1 MVDYSEHISRVV
13 TTLSREESLRGLFLQ
28 HLDGNPLPST
38 KAIKEIVELSREVI
52 FPGYFGA
59 SKVNRNTVRFHMG
72 VKVERLYELLT
83 DQIAAA
89 LCFQSADN
97 SAHARITASQEA
109 LHLKS
114 IRRGARSRAK
124 ESSAV
129 SKTATSDSA
138 ANAHAKNSAEAAAKS
153 TATTTPADVTVSS
166 VGGAAVAGSINK
178 VVPAPSKNEPVSSLA
193 QARSSYEKTSADLAP
208 STDGLTPTPTVK
220 KAEAPS
226 DFDLSSILG
235 EEFENTP
242 KPYHNSEPTIHC
254 EGGCCRLVFG
264 PEDENGNLTI
274 APGAHLD
281 SLDDILGLG
290 LSDSTKDA
298 TNDKAASA
306 APAPAAAP
314 AATSTPTTAP
324 AASDAAVAKTAKASA
339 TKTASNKA
347 KPEGEVVNKGAVPIS
362 DKEGAPL
369 VMTDSKENP
378 EYAKTHEQGKQCLL
392 CNDAMKELAADKAAV
407 YISSL
412 VKLRAK
418 LALDVQAAFNADP
431 AATSFGEVIAC
442 YPGVRAICNYRIAH
456 QLLKQEVPLI
466 PRAITELA
474 HSETGI
480 DIHPGARIGDSFS
493 IDHGTGVVIGETCI
507 IGKNVKL
514 YQGVT
519 LGAISIPKD
528 SSGMPL
534 NIPRHPIL
542 EDNVVVY
549 SNATVLGRITIGEG
563 AVIGGNVWVTENV
576 APGEKVV
583 QQRN

>member
-1 MVDYSEHISRVV
+1 MVDYSEHISKVV
-13 TTLSREESLRGLFLQ
+13 TSLSREESLRGLFLQ

-38 KAIKEIVELSREVI
+38 KAIREIVELSREVI
-52 FPGYFGA
+52 FPGYFGNA
-59 SKVNRNTVRFHMG
+59 KVNRNTVRFHMG
-72 VKVERLYELLT
+72 VRVERLYELLT

-114 IRRGARSRAK
+114 VRRGARSRAK
-124 ESSAV
+124 EASAV
-129 SKTATSDSA
+129 SKTATSESA
-138 ANAHAKNSAEAAAKS
+138 ANAHAQNAAEAAAKNS
-153 TATTTPADVTVSS
+153 SVNAPADVTVAS
-166 VGGAAVAGSINK
+166 VGGAAVATSVPP
-178 VVPAPSKNEPVSSLA
+178 VVPTPSRSDVVSSLA
-193 QARSSYEKTSADLAP
+193 EARSTYDKPNLTLSP
-208 STDGLTPTPTVK
+208 SDTPSPVRDMK
-220 KAEAPS
+220 KADAVSEL
-226 DFDLSSILG
+226 DLSDILG
-235 EEFENTP
+235 DEFLTEASN
-242 KPYHNSEPTIHC
+242 KPEPTIHC
-254 EGGCCRLVFG
+254 ENGCCRLVFG

-281 SLDDILGLG
+281 SLDDLLGFG
-290 LSDSTKDA
+290 
-298 TNDKAASA
+298 AAETPKSPEP
-306 APAPAAAP
+306 APAPAP
-314 AATSTPTTAP
+314 EPSKQTEE
-324 AASDAAVAKTAKASA
+324 AKA
-339 TKTASNKA
+339 
-347 KPEGEVVNKGAVPIS
+347 PEAETQARKGTVPIS

-369 VMTDSKENP
+369 IMTDSKENP

-392 CNDAMKELAADKAAV
+392 CNDTMKELAADKAAT
-407 YISSL
+407 YIASL

-418 LALDVQAAFNADP
+418 LALDIQAAFNADP

-528 SSGMPL
+528 GSGVPL

-576 APGEKVV
+576 APGAKIV
-583 QQRN
+583 QQREQ